1 VGGTA
6 FIKLPEKLAAL
17 PRKKTPV
24 SSVPAGAVM
33 FAAGIGSV
41 VKPVDGPTGWHVI
54 GKSPL
59 KQWLPEKDPPL
70 LILAGDRVRFQPVTE
85 EEYQAIKKQVDA
97 GTYAAQIIGT

>member
-1 VGGTA
+1 
-6 FIKLPEKLAAL
+6 
-17 PRKKTPV
+17 
-24 SSVPAGAVM
+24 M

-85 EEYQAIKKQVDA
+85 EEYQPSKTGRCRNVCSPNDRDMRRERMCCRKKMA
-97 GTYAAQIIGT
+97 